1 MMRENTYE
9 LNTPITS
16 IQEIVVSG
24 ISTHTVNVLSANGI
38 LTFADIMSCNP
49 AELLKVSN
57 FGKKTFNLI
66 LELQTE
72 YRELYKRLIEGQ
84 EECFIGKEYPLEE
97 VRFNLAKDILLV
109 LIDKDF
115 GSSENIQSVIKE
127 AGDMYEFHST
137 LAVKYADALINKLKK
152 DKTEE

>member
-1 MMRENTYE
+1 MMWENTYE

-57 FGKKTFNLI
+57 FGK
-66 LELQTE
+66 
-72 YRELYKRLIEGQ
+72 R
-84 EECFIGKEYPLEE
+84 
-97 VRFNLAKDILLV
+97 
-109 LIDKDF
+109 
-115 GSSENIQSVIKE
+115 
-127 AGDMYEFHST
+127 HS
-137 LAVKYADALINKLKK
+137 I
-152 DKTEE
+152 

>member
-1 MMRENTYE
+1 MWENTYE

-49 AELLKVSN
+49 AELFKVSN

>member
-1 MMRENTYE
+1 M
-9 LNTPITS
+9 
-16 IQEIVVSG
+16 
-24 ISTHTVNVLSANGI
+24 
-38 LTFADIMSCNP
+38 
-49 AELLKVSN
+49 
-57 FGKKTFNLI
+57 
-66 LELQTE
+66 
-72 YRELYKRLIEGQ
+72 YKRLIEGQ